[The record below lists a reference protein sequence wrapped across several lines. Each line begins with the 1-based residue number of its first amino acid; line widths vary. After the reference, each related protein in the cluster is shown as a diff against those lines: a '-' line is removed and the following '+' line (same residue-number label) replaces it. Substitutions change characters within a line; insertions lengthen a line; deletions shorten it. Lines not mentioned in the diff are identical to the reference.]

1 MANNK
6 LKINIDTETH
16 TSEALKQ
23 MKEVTEVA
31 NECVAALEKLEK
43 VIGRFTNNNDSIEI
57 EVPLFLNGKQIA
69 EAITKVEPSGKSQI
83 ALAKEKELQD
93 HYECEWCHKDK
104 AIHII
109 KDLRYGE
116 ERKICTSCYLSIAQ
130 KVVSNNMADKMRKN
144 I

>member
-1 MANNK
+1 MANTK
-6 LKINIDTETH
+6 LKINIDAD

-43 VIGRFTNNNDSIEI
+43 VIGKFTNNNDSIEI

-83 ALAKEKELQD
+83 AFAKEKELQD

-116 ERKICTSCYLSIAQ
+116 ERYVRLAIYLSIAQ
-130 KVVSNNMADKMRKN
+130 KVVSNNMADKLRKN